1 MDPTYTSFIVFLII
15 TMFYF
20 SVKPTQTNDNAPVSH
35 TNTAIY
41 FVIVLISQFIIN
53 SYAVTSRCGGSAS
66 DNMSSIILST
76 GAPWTFI
83 FGLLIVCLIMFPGFK
98 SAFSNVVGYYMVS
111 KSAEEELMKLLPEE
125 MAGDKNNIISKIYG
139 NKSILIN
146 KMVPSNFND
155 FAKLL
160 KFKAGVDTKPL
171 QNLVAYR
178 DNVGEFCWYMYAAVF
193 VNSVVQYNIVNI
205 SCNKSAD
212 TLEADL
218 AKYKQSSNAP
228 TTSIV
233 V

>member
-1 MDPTYTSFIVFLII
+1 
-15 TMFYF
+15 
-20 SVKPTQTNDNAPVSH
+20 
-35 TNTAIY
+35 
-41 FVIVLISQFIIN
+41 
-53 SYAVTSRCGGSAS
+53 
-66 DNMSSIILST
+66 MSSIILST

-139 NKSILIN
+139 NTSILIN